1 MLHYN
6 ERLPR
11 TNDDEQEADIERR
24 MNKAAEDAS
33 LIVAWDDE
41 TGEPI
46 FAGEGDQIGLRRLIE
61 TLFTRIEAW
70 NCRKDG
76 AARWERHVQMHD
88 DPPRII
94 CQTLLRQ

>member
-1 MLHYN
+1 MLSVISLAGSVN
-6 ERLPR
+6 AL
-11 TNDDEQEADIERR
+11 EAR
-24 MNKAAEDAS
+24 
-33 LIVAWDDE
+33 
-41 TGEPI
+41 
-46 FAGEGDQIGLRRLIE
+46 GDQIGLRRLIE
-61 TLFTRIEAW
+61 SLFTRIEAW